1 MLFRSLRAERRR
13 ALAETLPH
21 AEDAYRLL
29 AGSED
34 LARAVE
40 EFGNEKRSREIGED

>member
-1 MLFRSLRAERRR
+1 MRDR
-13 ALAETLPH
+13 LPE
-21 AEDAYRLL
+21 AEDAYRKL

-40 EFGNEKRSREIGED
+40 AFGKPRGSPTNG